1 MVEAVGFLTFLG
13 LVAIPKLSLLRAIPL
28 GSDKDSVGV
37 YA

>member
-13 LVAIPKLSLLRAIPL
+13 LVAIPKPSLLGAIPL
-28 GSDKDSVGV
+28 GSDKGSVSV